1 MIGAITF
8 LISWEVGEAHTW
20 VSCCSV

>member
-1 MIGAITF
+1 MVDAITF

-20 VSCCSV
+20 ISCCSV